1 MKKVLI
7 MVLLTTVLLIAACGK
22 QVEQPIE
29 TSTAPITEITSS
41 VCGDGTCDNDEM
53 CVIAKLEASCPA
65 DCGPCPSSIYV
76 EPLECG
82 DSNCEKTGNNE
93 FTVKIPSYIKSNVA
107 NLGETIANTMDTDFK
122 CYENDNKVVQHARLK
137 NFKGVRSFNSDHQ
150 MLLAEKIEDLIK
162 QNLPIKLIIID
173 SLMSH
178 FRSDFSGRSQLADRQ
193 QKLNKHL
200 HVLLKLAHNYNIAV
214 YITNQVMSKPDTFF
228 GDPTEAIGGHVL
240 HHASTYRIYLRR
252 GKKGTRVAK
261 LVDAPALPEG
271 EAIFEVTN
279 EGIKDV

>member
-1 MKKVLI
+1 

-137 NFKGVRSFNSDHQ
+137 NFKGVVFDDYFDLRDKPTEVRLTARTTSGSKAIYRLDLKTWEQGTLEDFDITCNFEFNTHS
-150 MLLAEKIEDLIK
+150 
-162 QNLPIKLIIID
+162 PIKN
-173 SLMSH
+173 
-178 FRSDFSGRSQLADRQ
+178 DRQ
-193 QKLNKHL
+193 TWIIKYQK
-200 HVLLKLAHNYNIAV
+200 
-214 YITNQVMSKPDTFF
+214 
-228 GDPTEAIGGHVL
+228 
-240 HHASTYRIYLRR
+240 
-252 GKKGTRVAK
+252 
-261 LVDAPALPEG
+261 
-271 EAIFEVTN
+271 
-279 EGIKDV
+279 